1 MLADMIKKFP
11 YTTVLGWSISRYD
24 MFQTC
29 KRRYFYNYYAK
40 YDDEFNLEQIN
51 SLKNMT
57 SIPLEIG
64 NIVHDVQKK
73 ILQRLQKTT
82 RNLDIARL
90 DAYCLELT
98 QNYCQNKMFAE
109 VYYQQME
116 QIDVMAVFAQVRQC
130 VHNFLQSPRLQWLVA
145 VATSRSDEW
154 LIEPDGYGETRIGDL
169 KAYCKVDFLF
179 PVGEDYFILD
189 WKTGK
194 PDLIKHKNQL
204 IGYAAWAHYH
214 FEVAIPQIKPII
226 CYLTPDYVE
235 LPVIIATAD
244 VLDFTDKVQAETT
257 AMYQY
262 CAFVTENIPKPKS
275 VFACTE
281 QLALCGYCNFRQLC
295 NR

>member
-1 MLADMIKKFP
+1 MTIIKKFP

-29 KRRYFYNYYAK
+29 KRRYFYAYYAK
-40 YDDEFNLEQIN
+40 YDEEFKLEQIN
-51 SLKNMT
+51 LLKNMT

-64 NIVHDVQKK
+64 NIVHDIQKK

-82 RNLDIARL
+82 KNLDIARL

-98 QNYCQNKMFAE
+98 KNYCHQKVFAE
-109 VYYQQME
+109 VYYQQVE
-116 QIDVMAVFAQVRQC
+116 QIDVMSVFAQVRQC
-130 VHNFLQSPRLQWLVA
+130 VHNFLQSPRLQWLIE
-145 VATSRSDEW
+145 VATERSDEW

-179 PVGEDYFILD
+179 PVDEDYFILD

-204 IGYAAWAHYH
+204 IGYAAWAYYH
-214 FEVAIPQIKPII
+214 FAAATPQIKPII

-235 LPVIIATAD
+235 LPVIITAAD
-244 VLDFTDKVQAETT
+244 VVNFTDKVQAETT
-257 AMYQY
+257 DMYQY

-275 VFACTE
+275 VFTCTE